1 MAGKRGMKRQRS
13 YGLRS
18 RAWWMIR
25 KNKTVTL
32 ADLLMVLN
40 DGARKNADRNIQQYL
55 TLLTR
60 VGVLSRERIDDG
72 KSTSNGVYQY
82 RLVNDL
88 GFKNPIIRQN
98 GVFDA
103 NSKTL
108 LPFVREDARA
118 STAAFQRQSVGTSA
132 GDAGDV
138 LLGCVGMGVCDE
150 SA

>member
-18 RAWWMIR
+18 RAWWIIR

-40 DGARKNADRNIQQYL
+40 DGSRKHADRNLGQYL
-55 TLLTR
+55 TFLTR
-60 VGVLSRERIDDG
+60 VGVLSRERLDDG
-72 KSTSNGVYQY
+72 KPTSNGVYQY

-88 GFKNPIIRQN
+88 GAKNPIMRKD

-108 LPFVREDARA
+108 LPFVVESCEVLKTSQVLNRCDVGDELRA
-118 STAAFQRQSVGTSA
+118 AE
-132 GDAGDV
+132 
-138 LLGCVGMGVCDE
+138 VCDE